1 MGKERVWLTFMK
13 QKYSIIDK
21 NGEVIKTFKMT
32 EETLERVIEKID
44 DLESYYEEQIEDED
58 YTENEDYM
66 RLMRG
71 KG

>member
-1 MGKERVWLTFMK
+1 MVKCFMK
-13 QKYSIIDK
+13 NKYSIIDK
-21 NGEVIKTFKMT
+21 NGEVVKTFKMT

-58 YTENEDYM
+58 YTESEDYM

>member
-1 MGKERVWLTFMK
+1 MLRISLRGGRLLNTTNN
-13 QKYSIIDK
+13 I
-21 NGEVIKTFKMT
+21 VITRTPF
-32 EETLERVIEKID
+32 RISFCGGGS

-58 YTENEDYM
+58 YTESEDYM